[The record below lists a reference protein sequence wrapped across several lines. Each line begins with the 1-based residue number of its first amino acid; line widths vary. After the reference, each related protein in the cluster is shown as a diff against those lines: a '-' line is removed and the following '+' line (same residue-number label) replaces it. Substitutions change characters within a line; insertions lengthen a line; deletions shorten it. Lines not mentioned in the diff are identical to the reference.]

1 MHSSAVSTLVVTT
14 IPVELELQQAPDLA
28 SSWQLAKLVP
38 RPARVPCMPT
48 TDELNAHYDLLDQL
62 QAMKDARV
70 QADVQVGEKRTLKGK
85 RR

>member
-1 MHSSAVSTLVVTT
+1 
-14 IPVELELQQAPDLA
+14 
-28 SSWQLAKLVP
+28 
-38 RPARVPCMPT
+38 MPT